1 MAQSGDKF
9 SCLLIITTLL
19 WISQMLISVAIKEFN
34 IFPADKETQ
43 ENYNLV
49 ALELF
54 TKILGIITVML
65 ADWLLLKFSSG
76 IQQALPLAQLVFIFL
91 SMVFAGDYG
100 LPVAYFLEV
109 FRGTSDDL
117 KHYPL
122 YKKTWSHNVV
132 FQTGMYFLFTWII
145 IVEQIHVYKVCRER
159 KSSERSDSPASD
171 HDRESRSKSPMSD
184 EEQV

>member
-65 ADWLLLKFSSG
+65 ADWL
-76 IQQALPLAQLVFIFL
+76 Q
-91 SMVFAGDYG
+91 
-100 LPVAYFLEV
+100 
-109 FRGTSDDL
+109 
-117 KHYPL
+117 
-122 YKKTWSHNVV
+122 
-132 FQTGMYFLFTWII
+132 
-145 IVEQIHVYKVCRER
+145 
-159 KSSERSDSPASD
+159 
-171 HDRESRSKSPMSD
+171 
-184 EEQV
+184 